1 MKAALMKS
9 LDKFE
14 ENSKPKL
21 LFFLTDGEPTDA
33 QWSEIHKTFEE
44 KNHDIK
50 SIVFSFAIGSGTV
63 RRTSLMN
70 RRLWHIIDALYNGS
84 PSIYFIHYCQ
94 IHWRYPYI
102 GNAVWLIL
110 YEHTQTHCKEGARY
124 VMFVFRKHCIIYP
137 KALEIFSA

>member
-63 RRTSLMN
+63 RRTSLMT
-70 RRLWHIIDALYNGS
+70 L
-84 PSIYFIHYCQ
+84 
-94 IHWRYPYI
+94 
-102 GNAVWLIL
+102 
-110 YEHTQTHCKEGARY
+110 
-124 VMFVFRKHCIIYP
+124 
-137 KALEIFSA
+137 